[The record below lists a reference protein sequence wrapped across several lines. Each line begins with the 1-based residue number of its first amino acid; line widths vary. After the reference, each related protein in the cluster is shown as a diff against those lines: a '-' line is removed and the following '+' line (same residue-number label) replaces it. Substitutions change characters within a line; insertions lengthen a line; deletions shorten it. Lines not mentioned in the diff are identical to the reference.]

1 MARAATRKKDTDTG
15 YEWTWHTP
23 DKDSWTL
30 THIPDGECCAPRIK
44 RSGKNADGSYTY
56 WVYRDSRYIDAV
68 FDLEEAKKIAKIGK
82 MRPER
87 LLAIEKIRKYLKET
101 PRDAVAF
108 AKLHER
114 EKQAVTDAYPWAVP
128 TKSSMEKNGVK
139 APRTMRGDMLTK
151 QEKKAQ
157 DLPMDSVI
165 KRLKPKNPKKE
176 NTDAWTRWEL
186 LFQHDGKTIGEF
198 VKNHGNPTTLRNAV
212 RAGYVSAEGVK

>member
-1 MARAATRKKDTDTG
+1 VKKPRTDD
-15 YEWTWHTP
+15 WTWVN
-23 DKDSWTL
+23 DKSNKDLWTL
-30 THIPDGECCAPRIK
+30 SRIPEGEANAPYIK
-44 RSGKNADGSYTY
+44 RSSKNSDGSHTF
-56 WVYRDSRYIDAV
+56 WIYRNGKYIDSS
-68 FDLEEAKKIAKIGK
+68 FDLEEAKKIAKTGA

-87 LLAIEKIRKYLKET
+87 LLAVDKIRRYLKDT
-101 PRDAVAF
+101 PRDAAAF

-114 EKQAVTDAYPWAVP
+114 EKQAVTDVYPWAVP
-128 TKSSMEKNGVK
+128 RKSDLEKKGVS
-139 APRTMRGDMLTK
+139 APRVTRGDLLTK

-212 RAGYVSAEGVK
+212 RSGHVSAEGVK

>member
-1 MARAATRKKDTDTG
+1 MSAKKKSDESYD
-15 YEWTWHTP
+15 WVWFNTP
-23 DKDSWTL
+23 SNKDNWTL
-30 THIPDGECCAPRIK
+30 SHIPDGETCAPRIW
-44 RSGKNADGSYTY
+44 RSSRNADGSHTFF
-56 WVYRDSRYIDAV
+56 VYRDGKYVDCEN
-68 FDLEEAKKIAKIGK
+68 DLEKAKKLAKVGK

-87 LLAIEKIRKYLKET
+87 LLAVERIRKYLKET

-108 AKLHER
+108 AKLPER
-114 EKQAVTDAYPWAVP
+114 EKQAVSDAYPWAVP
-128 TKSSMEKNGVK
+128 TKSSLEKTGTK

-165 KRLKPKNPKKE
+165 KRLKPKNPKRE

-198 VKNHGNPTTLRNAV
+198 VRAHGNPTTLRNAV
-212 RAGYVSAEGVK
+212 RTGYVSAEGVQ